1 MVDLFYNGVHH
12 ASATFDPKLN
22 QDAYTKVN
30 ARIGLGAES
39 GRWEIALLGR
49 NLTDEDVLQLGGEL
63 PLAGST
69 FRAGGNYAFYAQGR
83 PLSVQGILTF

>member
-12 ASATFDPKLN
+12 ASATFDPKLI

-30 ARIGLGAES
+30 ARKGLGAES

-49 NLTDEDVLQLGGEL
+49 NLTDEEVLQFGGDMPTASL
-63 PLAGST
+63 FGAQ
-69 FRAGGNYAFYAQGR
+69 GNYAFYAQGR
-83 PLSVQGILTF
+83 TLSVQGTLRF